1 MSSLADRDPVADAA
15 AMGRSAQVVAS
26 ALVAARFLPIWLA
39 MAVLLVVAALFA
51 PSTLE
56 NTSWS
61 YILPFMTILA
71 IAALGQMLV
80 VMQAGI
86 DLSTAGTISL
96 CANVLVGVS
105 VGSNHGLAVG
115 MLVCVGLGALVGL
128 VNGVLVGIVRLNPLI
143 VTLAVGQI
151 VLAYSSKYARENTVS
166 LQVPESL
173 SSWAAEKPLG
183 ISAVFWT
190 GAAIAIA
197 VALVLRYTTA
207 GRRFQAVGAN
217 PRAAW
222 MAGLRVRTHVV
233 FAYTAAGVLYAVAA
247 ILLAGVRISID
258 SGFGAAYLLAP
269 IAAVVLA
276 GAALSGGLA
285 SATSTWMA
293 ALALTFLTEMLL
305 IFGLSA
311 ALQFIVFGAAIIV
324 GMLVSGDRVAS
335 LLGRVLRM
343 IETRS
348 GGGKRT
354 RSQRDHQLRQAGKG
368 GTMEGRNESEVP
380 RKRSRNAGVLALLV
394 LGAALALALVSAS
407 SGGTGSKQINAA
419 KPPAVIAT
427 GKGFGEVYAAKTSTL
442 KHTLFKAT
450 LLPKDKVSRNIAL
463 AGLGRAD
470 RKVNLAL
477 ALRCWKNNGCSTGTG
492 GKLTVAYHRA
502 VRRERLPPDVEDG
515 VHPPGADVSAGRQ
528 DHLLERTRG
537 LHQGVRR
544 LESGDRPGCRPDRHL
559 SGLRRRHDPGDE
571 GGDRRRNPGCD
582 VCLGLRQRSRQELP
596 DGRR

>member
-1 MSSLADRDPVADAA
+1 MSSPGDRDPVADAA
-15 AMGRSAQVVAS
+15 TMGRSAQVVAS

-39 MAVLLVVAALFA
+39 MAALLVIAALFA

-61 YILPFMTILA
+61 YILPYMTILA

-86 DLSTAGTISL
+86 DLSTAGVISL
-96 CANVLVGVS
+96 CGNVLVGVS
-105 VGSNHGLAVG
+105 VGSDHGLTVG
-115 MLVCVGLGALVGL
+115 ILVCLGLGALVGL
-128 VNGVLVGIVRLNPLI
+128 VNGILVGIVRLNPLI

-151 VLAYSSKYARENTVS
+151 VLAYSSKYAREHTVS
-166 LQVPESL
+166 LQVPDSL

-190 GAAIAIA
+190 GAAIAVA

-258 SGFGAAYLLAP
+258 PAFGASYLLAP

-285 SATSTWMA
+285 SATSTWVA

-335 LLGRVLRM
+335 LLGRLLRR
-343 IETRS
+343 IENRPRAGTPKCN
-348 GGGKRT
+348 GK
-354 RSQRDHQLRQAGKG
+354 HELRQAPKG
-368 GTMEGRNESEVP
+368 GTMEGRKESEV
-380 RKRSRNAGVLALLV
+380 SRNAHGGWACWHSRCS
-394 LGAALALALVSAS
+394 GRSLALVSAS
-407 SGGTGSKQINAA
+407 SGGTGKQ
-419 KPPAVIAT
+419 
-427 GKGFGEVYAAKTSTL
+427 
-442 KHTLFKAT
+442 
-450 LLPKDKVSRNIAL
+450 
-463 AGLGRAD
+463 AG
-470 RKVNLAL
+470 
-477 ALRCWKNNGCSTGTG
+477 
-492 GKLTVAYHRA
+492 
-502 VRRERLPPDVEDG
+502 
-515 VHPPGADVSAGRQ
+515 SAR
-528 DHLLERTRG
+528 
-537 LHQGVRR
+537 
-544 LESGDRPGCRPDRHL
+544 S
-559 SGLRRRHDPGDE
+559 RRRSSAPGR
-571 GGDRRRNPGCD
+571 GSARCTPRRRRP
-582 VCLGLRQRSRQELP
+582 
-596 DGRR
+596 